1 MMERMNMSRKRLV
14 LNLSSSERV
23 ELETII
29 SDETSNKRMVLR
41 CRIILM
47 TEEGVPL
54 QEIADMLGLS
64 KNTVNTWRQIFLVK
78 RIQGLN
84 DKKRKGR
91 QSKKATEVLARL
103 FPEWT
108 ENICFP
114 VRQAVSIKLNENLIN
129 RTKDQAVK

>member
-1 MMERMNMSRKRLV
+1 MSRKRLV
-14 LNLSSSERV
+14 LNLSSSERE

-29 SDETSNKRMVLR
+29 REENSSKRMVLR
-41 CRIILM
+41 CKIILL

-54 QEIADMLGLS
+54 QEIADTLGLS

-78 RIQGLN
+78 RTRGLD

-114 VRQAVSIKLNENLIN
+114 VRQAVSIKLNENRIN

>member
-1 MMERMNMSRKRLV
+1 MNMSRKRLV

>member
-1 MMERMNMSRKRLV
+1 MSRKRLV

-29 SDETSNKRMVLR
+29 GEESSNKRMVLR
-41 CRIILM
+41 CKIILL

-54 QEIADMLGLS
+54 QEIADTLGLS

-78 RIQGLN
+78 RTRGLE

-114 VRQAVSIKLNENLIN
+114 VRQAVSIKLCENRFN
-129 RTKDQAVK
+129 RTKGQAVK

>member
-1 MMERMNMSRKRLV
+1 MSRKRLV

>member
-1 MMERMNMSRKRLV
+1 MERKNMSRKRLV
-14 LNLSSSERV
+14 LNLSSSERE

-29 SDETSNKRMVLR
+29 REENSSKRMVLR
-41 CRIILM
+41 CKIILL

-54 QEIADMLGLS
+54 QEIADTLGLS

-78 RIQGLN
+78 RTRGLD

-114 VRQAVSIKLNENLIN
+114 VRQAVSIKLNENRIN

>member
-1 MMERMNMSRKRLV
+1 MSRKRLV
-14 LNLSSSERV
+14 LNLSSSERE

-29 SDETSNKRMVLR
+29 REENSSKRMVLR
-41 CRIILM
+41 CKIILL

-114 VRQAVSIKLNENLIN
+114 VRQAVSIKLNENRIN

>member
-1 MMERMNMSRKRLV
+1 MSRKRLV

-103 FPEWT
+103 FPEWA

-114 VRQAVSIKLNENLIN
+114 VRQAVSIKLNENRIN